1 MASLGKIEQPT
12 VVGVVGSTSR
22 RSSYRSRIEKD
33 EAELEELLKQQKGEA
48 PKQEDAPKEQD
59 EPVAPA
65 PKPQP
70 QEEDENLTGEEK
82 TYKKRYTDLQ
92 RHMSKLTTR
101 LKDLEAEIAS
111 AETKGSIPPPKS
123 EEDVAEWMRKYP
135 DVAAIVEAIADKKAR
150 ERFAGAEEKLRRVD
164 EMTAEAQRKKC
175 EAEILAMHSDFF
187 ELRDSD
193 EFHDWV
199 AEQPKWVQDALYVN
213 EDDAKSV
220 IKVITL
226 YKYEN
231 GLDSKSIKDAE
242 KTAANA
248 VVQKRSRVDLESTG
262 TKKIKESDV
271 NRMSMKE
278 YESRADEI
286 MEAIRTGNFVYDI
299 SGGAR

>member
-33 EAELEELLKQQKGEA
+33 EAELEELLKQQNGEA

-111 AETKGSIPPPKS
+111 AETKGSITPPKS